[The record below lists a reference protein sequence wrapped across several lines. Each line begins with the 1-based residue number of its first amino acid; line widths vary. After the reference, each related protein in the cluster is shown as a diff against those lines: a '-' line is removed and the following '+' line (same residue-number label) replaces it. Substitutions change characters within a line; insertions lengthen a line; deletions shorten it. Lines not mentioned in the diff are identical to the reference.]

1 MTSINFLVSFQM
13 LQCIIGMV
21 DKTKR
26 AVSVLQTRCSQ
37 DREELLAWARK
48 TAEET
53 EAEVKRRAGLLLF
66 IYVYIVV
73 NSSTFMMT
81 SKLAFN
87 LSCKEDTSMYCC
99 PLISNNIL

>member
-1 MTSINFLVSFQM
+1 MTSINFLMSFQM

-53 EAEVKRRAGLLLF
+53 EAEVKRRAGLLL

-81 SKLAFN
+81 SELTFN

-99 PLISNNIL
+99 PLFSNNIL

>member
-1 MTSINFLVSFQM
+1 MTSINFLMSFQM

-26 AVSVLQTRCSQ
+26 AVSVLQTRCNQ

-66 IYVYIVV
+66 Y
-73 NSSTFMMT
+73 
-81 SKLAFN
+81 A
-87 LSCKEDTSMYCC
+87 
-99 PLISNNIL
+99 